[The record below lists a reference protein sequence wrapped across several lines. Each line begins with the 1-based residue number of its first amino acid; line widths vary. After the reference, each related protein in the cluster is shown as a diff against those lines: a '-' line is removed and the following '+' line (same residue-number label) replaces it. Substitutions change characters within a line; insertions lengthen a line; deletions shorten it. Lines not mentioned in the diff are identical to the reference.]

1 MAGRVFDQNSS
12 PVADLVDF
20 VRLKFCVLAI
30 VAGVSPGV
38 RAHEAFADY
47 VWHRVELSMNAQHVD
62 VTVELTFFETWSTRE
77 RQRMDANQDGE
88 VQRAESEGYAKRIA
102 ATVDKELALFV
113 ADRRVALFP
122 LYAPEV
128 NLLGRN
134 TVEGGHHQLTLRYFA
149 PLPAELSGK
158 SELIIED
165 RLWPEARCLA
175 ECAIAAN
182 ATGVLEAGRVAE
194 RALPAGLNAP
204 LRFTARYI
212 KPVKAGLDSSIAP

>member
-1 MAGRVFDQNSS
+1 MAGRVFDLISS
-12 PVADLVDF
+12 QVADLADF
-20 VRLKFCVLAI
+20 VRLRFCVLAI

-47 VWHRVELSMNAQHVD
+47 VWHRVQLDMNAQHID

-77 RQRMDANQDGE
+77 RQRMDANRDGQ
-88 VQRAESEGYAKRIA
+88 VQRAESEEYANRIA
-102 ATVDKELALFV
+102 ATVSKKLALLV
-113 ADRRVALFP
+113 AGRRVALIP
-122 LYAPEV
+122 HYAPEV

-149 PLPAELSGK
+149 PVPAELSGK

-175 ECAIAAN
+175 ECAIAEN
-182 ATGVLEAGRVAE
+182 ATGVLEAGRVVE
-194 RALPAGLNAP
+194 RAFPAGLNAP
-204 LRFTARYI
+204 LRFTARYNI
-212 KPVKAGLDSSIAP
+212 KPVAAALTRP